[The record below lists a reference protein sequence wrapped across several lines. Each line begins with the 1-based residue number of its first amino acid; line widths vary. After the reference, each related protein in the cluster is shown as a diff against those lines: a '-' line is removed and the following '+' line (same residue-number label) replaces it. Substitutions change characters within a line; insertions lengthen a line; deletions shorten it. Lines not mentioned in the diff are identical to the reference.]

1 MTNSFIISA
10 ALSCGLVPLSQLEKP
25 GPFMLILRIVQSL
38 HPRIAVVVVLSGVL
52 GLVAKPAL
60 ADTFEYVDE
69 DGEDQKVEARF
80 YGEGQG
86 VIALELGDGS
96 LSIIPQA
103 AVKKRTPGDDPPPM
117 TPQDML
123 TRLEGEFG
131 KDLFRGRVE
140 KQYVVGVVLTAPLPK
155 TSERRVG
162 ANLLKAA
169 RYMSGIE
176 NMFQRFC
183 KSMKIEREDPK
194 FPLVVLIFETDDDFN
209 EYTTKHTGGRG
220 LSAENIAGFY
230 SPRTNYLYVRMSEC
244 YSFATPL
251 HEAIH
256 QQCFNTR
263 VLSRLA
269 PLPVWF
275 SEGIATGFEGN
286 GDRVQSDPF
295 KLNAAYVK
303 IIMRSGGL
311 PRQMSWDDVVTTDQV
326 FRGDIFAGSAY
337 IHAWSMHWLLVSKF
351 RKQYPEYLR
360 YLSTLEPLAEE
371 STRVRSAKFE
381 EIFGDT
387 PNAIQEKFGPAFQAA
402 MKRFRPP
409 KGSEERPGTISRITN
424 LAGVDAYAESDGF
437 NMKVQAQIRNLS
449 PIREM
454 AFVVSVVSDSGSVA
468 QWFLPK
474 MKINEFQLLQPKLVR
489 GRGFNVMVQS
499 TPSDSDTAAS
509 WRRGQLPAV
518 GLRR

>member
-1 MTNSFIISA
+1 
-10 ALSCGLVPLSQLEKP
+10 
-25 GPFMLILRIVQSL
+25 MLIHRTFQCLQS
-38 HPRIAVVVVLSGVL
+38 AVLTALVFAGVL
-52 GLVAKPAL
+52 CFVGSQTF

-69 DGEDQKVEARF
+69 DGREQHVEARF
-80 YGEGQG
+80 YGAGQG
-86 VIALELGDGS
+86 AIALELADGS
-96 LSIIPQA
+96 LSIIPQGA
-103 AVKKRTPGDDPPPM
+103 LKKRTPGDDPVPL
-117 TPQDML
+117 TPQEML

-131 KDLFRGRVE
+131 EELFRGRVE

-155 TSERRVG
+155 SSERRVD

-169 RYMSGIE
+169 RYMGGIE

-183 KSMKIEREDPK
+183 KSMKIEHEDPK

-209 EYTTKHTGGRG
+209 AYTTKHTGGNG

-230 SPRTNYLYVRMSEC
+230 SPQTNYLYVRMSEC

-275 SEGIATGFEGN
+275 SEGMATGFEGN
-286 GDRVQSDPF
+286 GDKIQSDPF
-295 KLNAAYVK
+295 RLNAVYARL
-303 IIMRSGGL
+303 ISQSGGL
-311 PRQMSWDDVVTTDQV
+311 PPQMSWNDVVTTDQV

-337 IHAWSMHWLLVSKF
+337 VHAWSMHWLLVSRF
-351 RKQYPEYLR
+351 RKEYPEYLR

-371 STRVRSAKFE
+371 STRIRSARFE
-381 EIFGDT
+381 EIFGAT
-387 PNAIQEKFGPAFQAA
+387 PNEIQQKFAPAFEAA
-402 MKRFRPP
+402 MKRFKPP
-409 KGSEERPGTISRITN
+409 ADSEERPGTISRITN

-437 NMKVQAQIRNLS
+437 RMKVQTQLRNLS
-449 PIREM
+449 PLREM
-454 AFVVSVVSDSGSVA
+454 AFVVTVVSDSGSA
-468 QWFLPK
+468 SQWYLPN
-474 MKINEFQLLQPKLVR
+474 MKINEFKLLEPRTLR

-499 TPSDSDTAAS
+499 TPADSETNARWS
-509 WRRGQLPAV
+509 RGQLPTV

>member
-1 MTNSFIISA
+1 MRTTENRCSFRLPLFLVA
-10 ALSCGLVPLSQLEKP
+10 ALTGL
-25 GPFMLILRIVQSL
+25 
-38 HPRIAVVVVLSGVL
+38 L
-52 GLVAKPAL
+52 GFCTQPVF

-69 DGEDQKVEARF
+69 EGNDQKVEARF

-86 VIALELGDGS
+86 ALALELADGS
-96 LSIIPQA
+96 LSVIPQA
-103 AVKKRTPGDDPPPM
+103 AMKMRTPGDDPTPM
-117 TPQDML
+117 SPQDML
-123 TRLEGEFG
+123 ARLKDEFG
-131 KDLFRGRVE
+131 EELFRGRVE

-155 TSERRVG
+155 TSERRVS

-183 KSMKIEREDPK
+183 KSMRIEREEPK

-230 SPRTNYLYVRMSEC
+230 SPLTNYLYVRMSEC

-303 IIMRSGGL
+303 IIQRSGGL
-311 PRQMSWDDVVTTDQV
+311 PRQMSWNDVVNTDQV

-381 EIFGDT
+381 EIFGAT
-387 PNAIQEKFGPAFQAA
+387 PNAIQEEFGPAFEKALR
-402 MKRFRPP
+402 RFRPP

-424 LAGVDAYAESDGF
+424 LAGVDAYVESDGF

-449 PIREM
+449 PLREM
-454 AFVVSVVSDSGSVA
+454 AFVVTVVSDSRGVA

-499 TPSDSDTAAS
+499 TPADSETAAR
-509 WRRGQLPAV
+509 WRRGQLPV
-518 GLRR
+518 VRIRR

>member
-1 MTNSFIISA
+1 MLTRRNF
-10 ALSCGLVPLSQLEKP
+10 LSLQPAVCYIVGLV
-25 GPFMLILRIVQSL
+25 F
-38 HPRIAVVVVLSGVL
+38 VL
-52 GLVAKPAL
+52 GLAMQPAF

-69 DGEDQKVEARF
+69 EGKDQTVEARF

-86 VIALELGDGS
+86 VIALEQGDGS
-96 LSIIPQA
+96 LSIVPQA
-103 AVKKRTPGDDPPPM
+103 ALKKRTPGDDPTPM
-117 TPQDML
+117 TPQEML

-131 KDLFRGRVE
+131 EDLFRGRVE

-155 TSERRVG
+155 SSERRVA

-169 RYMSGIE
+169 RYMAGIE

-209 EYTTKHTGGRG
+209 EYTTRHTGGRG

-303 IIMRSGGL
+303 VIMRSGGL
-311 PRQMSWDDVVTTDQV
+311 PRQMSWNDVVTTDQV

-337 IHAWSMHWLLVSKF
+337 VHAWSMHWLLVSKF

-360 YLSTLEPLAEE
+360 YLSTLEPLAEV

-381 EIFGDT
+381 EIFGAT
-387 PNAIQEKFGPAFQAA
+387 PNSIQEKFGPAFQAA
-402 MKRFRPP
+402 MKRFKPP

-437 NMKVQAQIRNLS
+437 NMKVQAQLRNLS

-454 AFVVSVVSDSGSVA
+454 AFVITVVTDSGNTA

-474 MKINEFQLLQPKLVR
+474 MKINEFKLLEPKLAR

-499 TPSDSDTAAS
+499 TPSDSETAAR
-509 WRRGQLPAV
+509 WRRGQLPV
-518 GLRR
+518 VRGRR

>member
-1 MTNSFIISA
+1 MLHSQSVRSFNPVVSWVAVFSTMLGIDWSA
-10 ALSCGLVPLSQLEKP
+10 AV
-25 GPFMLILRIVQSL
+25 
-38 HPRIAVVVVLSGVL
+38 
-52 GLVAKPAL
+52 

-69 DGEDQKVEARF
+69 EGEDQKVEARF

-86 VIALELGDGS
+86 AIALELGDGS
-96 LSIIPQA
+96 LSIMPQA
-103 AVKKRTPGDDPPPM
+103 ALKKRTPGDDPTPM

-131 KDLFRGRVE
+131 EDLFRGRIE

-162 ANLLKAA
+162 ANLRKAA

-183 KSMKIEREDPK
+183 KSMKIDREDPK

-209 EYTTKHTGGRG
+209 EYTTKHTGGQG

-286 GDRVQSDPF
+286 GDRVQSDPL

-303 IIMRSGGL
+303 NILRSGGL

-337 IHAWSMHWLLVSKF
+337 IHAWSMHWLLVSRF

-360 YLSTLEPLAEE
+360 YLSSLEPLAEE

-381 EIFGDT
+381 EIFGAT
-387 PNAIQEKFGPAFQAA
+387 PNAIQEEFGPAFEKAL
-402 MKRFRPP
+402 KRFRPP
-409 KGSEERPGTISRITN
+409 KDSEERPGTISRITN
-424 LAGVDAYAESDGF
+424 LAGVDAYAESNGF
-437 NMKVQAQIRNLS
+437 NMKVQTQLRNLS
-449 PIREM
+449 PLREM
-454 AFVVSVVSDSGSVA
+454 AFVVTVVSDTGNIA
-468 QWFLPK
+468 QWHLPS
-474 MKINEFQLLQPKLVR
+474 MQINEFQLLEPKLVR
-489 GRGFNVMVQS
+489 GRGFNVMVES
-499 TPSDSDTAAS
+499 APADSDQAAA
-509 WRRGQLPAV
+509 WRRGQLPTI
-518 GLRR
+518 GIRR

>member
-1 MTNSFIISA
+1 MLNRGSF
-10 ALSCGLVPLSQLEKP
+10 
-25 GPFMLILRIVQSL
+25 QSL
-38 HPRIAVVVVLSGVL
+38 QPAVCCAVVFAVLL
-52 GLVAKPAL
+52 GLATNPTF
-60 ADTFEYVDE
+60 ADTFEYVDAE
-69 DGEDQKVEARF
+69 GKDKKVEARF

-86 VIALELGDGS
+86 AIALELGDGS
-96 LSIIPQA
+96 LSIVPQA
-103 AVKKRTPGDDPPPM
+103 ALKKRMPGDDPTPM
-117 TPQDML
+117 TPQEML

-131 KDLFRGRVE
+131 EDLFRGRVE

-155 TSERRVG
+155 SSERRVG

-169 RYMSGIE
+169 RYMTGIE

-183 KSMKIEREDPK
+183 KSIKIDREDPK

-209 EYTTKHTGGRG
+209 AYTTKHTGGQG

-230 SPRTNYLYVRMSEC
+230 SPRTNFLYVRMSEC

-303 IIMRSGGL
+303 IITKSGGL

-360 YLSTLEPLAEE
+360 YLSTLEPLTEE

-381 EIFGDT
+381 EIFGAT
-387 PNAIQEKFGPAFQAA
+387 PNSIQEEFGPAFQAA
-402 MKRFRPP
+402 MKRFKPP
-409 KGSEERPGTISRITN
+409 KGSEERPGAISRITN
-424 LAGVDAYAESDGF
+424 LAGVDAYAESNGI
-437 NMKVQAQIRNLS
+437 NMKVQAQLRNLS

-454 AFVVSVVSDSGSVA
+454 AFVVTVVSDSGNTA
-468 QWFLPK
+468 QWYLPN

-518 GLRR
+518 GIRR

>member
-1 MTNSFIISA
+1 MQIFRIIWNPYQSIAFA
-10 ALSCGLVPLSQLEKP
+10 AVLCG
-25 GPFMLILRIVQSL
+25 G
-38 HPRIAVVVVLSGVL
+38 L
-52 GLVAKPAL
+52 GLVAKPTV

-69 DGEDQKVEARF
+69 GGEDQKVEARF

-86 VIALELGDGS
+86 AIALELANGS
-96 LSIIPQA
+96 LLLIPQGRL
-103 AVKKRTPGDDPPPM
+103 KKRIPGDDPTPM

-123 TRLEGEFG
+123 TRLEGEFSKG
-131 KDLFRGRVE
+131 LFRGRVE

-155 TSERRVG
+155 TSERRVA

-176 NMFQRFC
+176 NIFHRYC
-183 KSMKIEREDPK
+183 KTMKIEREDPK

-209 EYTTKHTGGRG
+209 EYTARYTGGRG

-230 SPRTNYLYVRMSEC
+230 SPLTNYLYVRMSEC

-263 VLSRLA
+263 VLARLA

-275 SEGIATGFEGN
+275 SEGIATGFEGD

-303 IIMRSGGL
+303 MIMRSDGL
-311 PRQMSWDDVVTTDQV
+311 PRQMSWDDLVKTDQV

-371 STRVRSAKFE
+371 STRMRSAKFE

-387 PNAIQEKFGPAFQAA
+387 PNAIQKNFGPAFQAA
-402 MKRFRPP
+402 MKRFKPP
-409 KGSEERPGTISRITN
+409 GSSQERPGTVSRISN
-424 LAGVDAYAESDGF
+424 LAGVDVYAESDGV
-437 NMKVQAQIRNLS
+437 NLKVQPRIRNLS

-454 AFVVSVVSDSGSVA
+454 AFVVSAVSDAGSVV

-474 MKINEFQLLQPKLVR
+474 MKINELQLLQPKIVR
-489 GRGFNVMVQS
+489 GRGLNVIVQS
-499 TPSDSDTAAS
+499 TPSDSETAAR

>member
-1 MTNSFIISA
+1 MVKTGNFQSLRVSVALA
-10 ALSCGLVPLSQLEKP
+10 AVFAGICGLAANS
-25 GPFMLILRIVQSL
+25 
-38 HPRIAVVVVLSGVL
+38 AV
-52 GLVAKPAL
+52 

-69 DGEDQKVEARF
+69 EGKDQKVEARF
-80 YGEGQG
+80 YGAGQG
-86 VIALELGDGS
+86 AIALELGDGS

-103 AVKKRTPGDDPPPM
+103 ALKKRTPGDDPTPM

-131 KDLFRGRVE
+131 QDLFRGRVE

-169 RYMSGIE
+169 RYMSGIQ

-183 KSMKIEREDPK
+183 KSMRIEREAPK

-209 EYTTKHTGGRG
+209 EYTTKYTGGQG

-230 SPRTNYLYVRMSEC
+230 SPLSNYLYVRMSEC

-286 GDRVQSDPF
+286 GDRVKSDPL

-303 IIMRSGGL
+303 NILRAGGL

-337 IHAWSMHWLLVSKF
+337 VHAWSMHWLLVSKY

-381 EIFGDT
+381 EIFGAT
-387 PNAIQEKFGPAFQAA
+387 PNAIQEEFGPAFQAA
-402 MKRFRPP
+402 LKRFKPP

-424 LAGVDAYAESDGF
+424 LAGVDAYAESNGF
-437 NMKVQAQIRNLS
+437 NMKVQAQLRNLS
-449 PIREM
+449 PLREM
-454 AFVVSVVSDSGSVA
+454 AFVVTVVSDSGKIA
-468 QWFLPK
+468 QWHLPS
-474 MKINEFQLLQPKLVR
+474 MKINEFKLLEPKLVR

-499 TPSDSDTAAS
+499 TPADSEKNAA
-509 WRRGQLPAV
+509 WRRGQLPVV
-518 GLRR
+518 GIRR